1 MVMARRQPLPF
12 LARLRNLVWPQSGWR
27 RAGRYLMMRL
37 HRLPGTP
44 HSIAMGLACGIAV
57 SFLPL
62 VGFHVVGALAIT
74 WLCRG
79 NYLAAAIGT
88 LAGNPWTLPLMF
100 AGDYRLGSF
109 IMGTP
114 ALDLHAGSLH
124 SALDGLWHLFWPTI
138 ICSLP
143 LAILSG
149 VGSYFLFRPLIA
161 RVQQRR
167 RRRIARRDAAV
178 LSAVELLDADRLRT
192 RPMSTASSI
201 NKQ

>member
-1 MVMARRQPLPF
+1 MVMARRRALPL
-12 LARLRNLVWPQSGWR
+12 LARLRSLVWPQSGWR

-44 HSIAMGLACGIAV
+44 HSIALGLACGVAV

-62 VGFHVVGALAIT
+62 VGFHVVGALALS

-79 NYLAAAIGT
+79 NLLAAAIGT

-109 IMGTP
+109 VMGTP

-124 SALDGLWHLFWPTI
+124 SVLGGLWHLFWPTMVG
-138 ICSLP
+138 SLP
-143 LAILSG
+143 LAMLSG
-149 VGSYFLFRPLIA
+149 IGSYFLFRPLIA

-167 RRRIARRDAAV
+167 RRRIARRNVAVLAAV
-178 LSAVELLDADRLRT
+178 EGLDAGRVPVETSADQSRL
-192 RPMSTASSI
+192 PVS
-201 NKQ
+201 